1 MGMGGATLTQASS
14 APSLVQRP
22 RLGQVLVVD
31 VLCEPGRDRW
41 NEEKARQEG
50 ARVRVRVRVRVRAS
64 GIDFERFFIISPN
77 PNLT

>member
-1 MGMGGATLTQASS
+1 
-14 APSLVQRP
+14 VQRP

-64 GIDFERFFIISPN
+64 GIDFERFFYHRPEATRRRSQRKERGNKTWPA
-77 PNLT
+77 